1 MKHLSTALLTLSL
14 AMFGVQPVMA
24 SVISDGSA
32 GVFRPTTDFTLDL
45 TGTTL
50 PQFTSI
56 FVDAGIRLTVLTP
69 TNGVFGD
76 LLAANDIFLNGII
89 DAGSGNLGLYAGNQI
104 VLGTGSQLIAGA
116 LNVFGGTLL
125 FQTGATITVID
136 TSSPSYRLPSGT
148 NQSGGTISIVGSG
161 SIDIYS
167 PPPSASIIRGIQD
180 GGTLSLGG
188 GLGLGGIELRIAPIT
203 LTSIPEPSTILLL
216 LPGVMILLMM
226 RKFR

>member
-14 AMFGVQPVMA
+14 AMFGVQSVMA

-104 VLGTGSQLIAGA
+104 VLGAGSQLIAGA

-125 FQTGATITVID
+125 LQNGTIN
-136 TSSPSYRLPSGT
+136 TSLPSFRLPGGT
-148 NQSGGTISIVGSG
+148 VQSGGTISIVGSG
-161 SIDIYS
+161 SINVSS
-167 PPPSASIIRGIQD
+167 PPPSASIISGIQD
-180 GGTLSLGG
+180 GDTVSLGG

-216 LPGVMILLMM
+216 LPGVIILLMT
-226 RKFR
+226 RKSR

>member
-14 AMFGVQPVMA
+14 ALFGVQSVMA

-104 VLGTGSQLIAGA
+104 VLGAGSQLIAGA
-116 LNVFGGTLL
+116 LNVFGGTSLI
-125 FQTGATITVID
+125 QNGTIN
-136 TSSPSYRLPSGT
+136 TSLSSFRPP
-148 NQSGGTISIVGSG
+148 GGTEVS
-161 SIDIYS
+161 
-167 PPPSASIIRGIQD
+167 
-180 GGTLSLGG
+180 
-188 GLGLGGIELRIAPIT
+188 IAPIT
-203 LTSIPEPSTILLL
+203 LDLGIAPTITITSIPEPSTILLL

-226 RKFR
+226 RKSR

>member
-1 MKHLSTALLTLSL
+1 MKHLSTALLALSL

-56 FVDAGIRLTVLTP
+56 FVDAGVRLTVLTP

-76 LLAANDIFLNGII
+76 LLAANDIFVNGVI

-104 VLGTGSQLIAGA
+104 VLGTGSQLIAGSLFLSA
-116 LNVFGGTLL
+116 FTIDILGTVTVVGGS
-125 FQTGATITVID
+125 G
-136 TSSPSYRLPSGT
+136 LP
-148 NQSGGTISIVGSG
+148 GTI
-161 SIDIYS
+161 
-167 PPPSASIIRGIQD
+167 P
-180 GGTLSLGG
+180 G
-188 GLGLGGIELRIAPIT
+188 GLSGPVNRAPFNPNPRGP
-203 LTSIPEPSTILLL
+203 LTSVPEPSTIMLL
-216 LPGVMILLMM
+216 LPGLALLA
-226 RKFR
+226 RKSRLRE